1 MLLICLCVCFILMI
15 KETATIVS
23 LLLLLLGIILTVL
36 VNTYSKNQ
44 LAYAHN
50 FSPNA
55 LSTFITI
62 VHRAEVELLLANNNF
77 PSNVTLALDHG
88 EKAVKLMDDAYYS
101 DEDIIDD
108 TDFIRRYNEAL
119 NSNNSTIHA
128 LVVANIADQILREYG
143 EAFDIGYDLTN
154 MSNMMMLVQTI
165 SNSHS
170 RSSPSSSSSH
180 SMNMNMSMHSNIVAE
195 ENDSSTKIVNID
207 NYQSAQQL
215 SESVYEI
222 FENQLRSLIMSS
234 SNTNTNNTDITMVA
248 KSLFALRDSVNNK
261 ASAQDIMN
269 IVHGQLHPNLQLA
282 YDLKLKQ
289 Q

>member
-1 MLLICLCVCFILMI
+1 MI

-23 LLLLLLGIILTVL
+23 LLLLLGIILTVL
-36 VNTYSKNQ
+36 VNTYSNNQ

-55 LSTFITI
+55 LSTFITL
-62 VHRAEVELLLANNNF
+62 VHRAGIELLLANNNF

-128 LVVANIADQILREYG
+128 LAVANIVDQILREYS
-143 EAFDIGYDLTN
+143 EAFDTGYDLTN
-154 MSNMMMLVQTI
+154 MSNMMMIPMQTI
-165 SNSHS
+165 PNSDS
-170 RSSPSSSSSH
+170 RSSPSPSH
-180 SMNMNMSMHSNIVAE
+180 SMNMNMNMSMHSNIVAE
-195 ENDSSTKIVNID
+195 ENDSSTKIVNMD

-222 FENQLRSLIMSS
+222 FENQLRSLNMSS
-234 SNTNTNNTDITMVA
+234 SNTNNTGITMVE
-248 KSLFALRDSVNNK
+248 KSLFALKDSVNNK
-261 ASAQDIMN
+261 ASAQDIMML
-269 IVHGQLHPNLQLA
+269 VHGQLHPNLQLA
-282 YDLKLKQ
+282 YNLKLKQ
-289 Q
+289 

>member
-1 MLLICLCVCFILMI
+1 MI

-36 VNTYSKNQ
+36 VNTYSNNQ

-55 LSTFITI
+55 LSTFITL
-62 VHRAEVELLLANNNF
+62 VHRAGIELLLANNNF

-128 LVVANIADQILREYG
+128 LAVANIVDQILREYS
-143 EAFDIGYDLTN
+143 EAFDTGYDLTN
-154 MSNMMMLVQTI
+154 MSNMMMIPMQTI
-165 SNSHS
+165 PNSDS
-170 RSSPSSSSSH
+170 RSSPSPSH
-180 SMNMNMSMHSNIVAE
+180 SMNMNMNMSMHSNIVAE
-195 ENDSSTKIVNID
+195 ENDSSTKIVNMD

-222 FENQLRSLIMSS
+222 FENQLRSLNMSS
-234 SNTNTNNTDITMVA
+234 SNTNNTGITMVE
-248 KSLFALRDSVNNK
+248 KSLFALKDSVNNK
-261 ASAQDIMN
+261 ASAQDIMML
-269 IVHGQLHPNLQLA
+269 VHGQLHPNLQLA
-282 YDLKLKQ
+282 YNLKLKQ
-289 Q
+289 

>member
-1 MLLICLCVCFILMI
+1 MI

-23 LLLLLLGIILTVL
+23 LLLLLLLGIILTVL
-36 VNTYSKNQ
+36 VNTYSNNQ

-55 LSTFITI
+55 LSTFITL
-62 VHRAEVELLLANNNF
+62 VHRAGIELLLANNNF

-128 LVVANIADQILREYG
+128 LAVANIVDQILREYS
-143 EAFDIGYDLTN
+143 EAFDTGYDLTN
-154 MSNMMMLVQTI
+154 MSNMMMIPMQTI
-165 SNSHS
+165 PNSDS
-170 RSSPSSSSSH
+170 RSSPSPSH
-180 SMNMNMSMHSNIVAE
+180 SMNMNMNMSMHSNIVAE
-195 ENDSSTKIVNID
+195 ENDSSTKIVNMD

-222 FENQLRSLIMSS
+222 FENQLRSLNMSS
-234 SNTNTNNTDITMVA
+234 SNTNNTGITMVE
-248 KSLFALRDSVNNK
+248 KSLFALKDSVNNK
-261 ASAQDIMN
+261 ASAQDIMML
-269 IVHGQLHPNLQLA
+269 VHGQLHPNLQLA
-282 YDLKLKQ
+282 YNLKLKQ
-289 Q
+289 

>member
-1 MLLICLCVCFILMI
+1 MI

-23 LLLLLLGIILTVL
+23 LLLLLLLGIILTVL
-36 VNTYSKNQ
+36 VNTYSNNQ

-55 LSTFITI
+55 LSTFIAL
-62 VHRAEVELLLANNNF
+62 VHIAEIELLLANNNF

-128 LVVANIADQILREYG
+128 LAVANIVDQILREYS
-143 EAFDIGYDLTN
+143 EAFDTGYDLTN
-154 MSNMMMLVQTI
+154 MSNMMMIPMQTI
-165 SNSHS
+165 PNSDS
-170 RSSPSSSSSH
+170 RSSPSPSH
-180 SMNMNMSMHSNIVAE
+180 SMNMNMNMSMHSNIVAE
-195 ENDSSTKIVNID
+195 ENDSSTKIVNMD

-222 FENQLRSLIMSS
+222 FENQLRSLNMSS
-234 SNTNTNNTDITMVA
+234 SNTNNTGITMVE
-248 KSLFALRDSVNNK
+248 KSLFALKDSVNNK
-261 ASAQDIMN
+261 ASAQDIMML
-269 IVHGQLHPNLQLA
+269 VHGQLHPNLQLA
-282 YDLKLKQ
+282 YNLKLKQ
-289 Q
+289 